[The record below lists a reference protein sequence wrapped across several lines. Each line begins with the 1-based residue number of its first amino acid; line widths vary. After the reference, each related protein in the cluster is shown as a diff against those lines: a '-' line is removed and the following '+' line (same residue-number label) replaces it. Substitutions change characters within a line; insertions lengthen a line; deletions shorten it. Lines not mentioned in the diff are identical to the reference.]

1 MERSMNVVEAP
12 NQHSSFV
19 ADAAPLLLIS
29 AKLFTVEGRMVVTL
43 LDMTADY
50 AVAAATTPPPAG
62 SIAVLSRCGVRAS
75 ATVAWVDGQRIGL
88 TFDRALPAALLE
100 QLAG

>member
-1 MERSMNVVEAP
+1 MDVAEAP
-12 NQHSSFV
+12 NPPSSCL
-19 ADAAPLLLIS
+19 AAAPPPLLLIS
-29 AKLFTVEGRMVVTL
+29 AKLFTTDGRMVVTL
-43 LDMTADY
+43 LEMSADY

-88 TFDRALPAALLE
+88 TFDRALPPALLE
-100 QLAG
+100 QLGG

>member
-1 MERSMNVVEAP
+1 MDLAEAP
-12 NQHSSFV
+12 NPPSSFP
-19 ADAAPLLLIS
+19 ADMPPPLLLIS
-29 AKLFTVEGRMVVTL
+29 AKLFTTDGKMVVTL
-43 LDMTADY
+43 LEMSADY

-62 SIAVLSRCGVRAS
+62 SIAVLSRCGARTS

-88 TFDRALPAALLE
+88 TFHQALPPVLLE